1 MSTKINYTSNIVQR
15 FKHTKMFQE
24 SLQKE
29 RRAVYLQQLR
39 FLLFNLP
46 TCMMVID
53 PIDIGT
59 QRVLIDGKETERVNK
74 FKYLGSLVTVDSN
87 STTDIKARLTSPRHA
102 TLQLTG
108 IWKAKDIGMDPK
120 KQLVRSLI
128 WSTALY
134 DSESGALKKCDEKL
148 VTAFEMWVW
157 RRMLRYGSFDLR
169 HTNNNKPVNIPEWF
183 QVTHCPLKVSQR
195 GLSESA
201 VMWQRQNENILLR
214 SAPLRSDRRQ
224 AELFTKGTVGPSG
237 NTQLRRARSLDRRR
251 SLNTHLPEVTS
262 PDRRRSVSS

>member
-1 MSTKINYTSNIVQR
+1 
-15 FKHTKMFQE
+15 
-24 SLQKE
+24 
-29 RRAVYLQQLR
+29 
-39 FLLFNLP
+39 
-46 TCMMVID
+46 MMVID
-53 PIDIGT
+53 PVDIGT
-59 QRVLIDGKETERVNK
+59 QSVLIDGKEIERVNN
-74 FKYLGSLVTVDSN
+74 FKYLGWFVTVDSN
-87 STTDIKARLTSPRHA
+87 GRTDIKARLTIARHA

-120 KQLVRSLI
+120 KQVVRSLI

-169 HTNNNKPVNIPEWF
+169 HTNNNKHVNIPEWF
-183 QVTHCPLKVSQR
+183 QVTHGPLKVSQR

-224 AELFTKGTVGPSG
+224 AELFTQGSVGPSG